1 MSESADRESVNP
13 LDDPV
18 VAEIREIRRKLW
30 EESGRDIH
38 RYSERIREEA
48 AKARKDVTPPD
59 RARRSA

>member
-1 MSESADRESVNP
+1 MTESGDREPVNP

-18 VAEIREIRRKLW
+18 MAEIREIRRRLW
-30 EESGRDIH
+30 EESGRDIR

-48 AKARKDVTPPD
+48 AKARKQTTPPD

>member
-30 EESGRDIH
+30 EESGRDIR

-48 AKARKDVTPPD
+48 AKARKDMASPD

>member
-30 EESGRDIH
+30 EESGRDIR
-38 RYSERIREEA
+38 RYSEHVREEA
-48 AKARKDVTPPD
+48 AKARKEMTPPD